1 MLAPNDIHILRRTQL
16 KGVCVPLLANARL
29 NSRTTPKALS
39 LLASLST
46 ILLRAQS
53 QELDLKPALVSYAFF
68 PLSSLLSQN
77 DAQNVPDRV
86 LEAVF
91 KVMEILF
98 GWWWWA
104 CDEQVWTQVVMLT
117 GSVLGVGAGEK
128 GKTRERSDET
138 KDAAVRLLL
147 CLLRDRSSTP
157 GPNRDEASAK
167 ARFADLHLH
176 AQSERVVPILGQILN
191 TLLETSSV
199 SEYLPLQSASLEAV
213 QALVELYVPQ
223 AVMPTILP
231 GVVSTMARVA
241 LGQPREN
248 GKGKSKGG
256 WVNGEIVT
264 SALKVLD
271 VAIVRAIGD
280 EICLR
285 AGIVKEITSL
295 EDLADLISDASSS
308 SSTID
313 TDARKDDSKSKVY
326 ETPLSQSYL
335 RATASQLLVA
345 LNTTLPTLLAHPKVT
360 VLLSLSTLS
369 TSLLLKNRLTL
380 PNVRPLLIGALLTLS
395 NNPFP
400 SVSQNATGGL
410 VSLLGPDCP
419 TRLGV
424 LQGIM
429 QIANDALSSL
439 PQLIPARS
447 DSQIIHVAGQVEA
460 ICRLG
465 SIDPS
470 VAGGR
475 PGHDSVAAIRI
486 GVSKLLGPTGGIE
499 KWGWRLLSSLHFESP
514 QSFVA
519 EHGVLLLE
527 SDAASTGSKAVFPQ
541 PKMDDITSLEAQKA
555 LERMLRA
562 LGRTAHD
569 WALFS
574 VEWLVN
580 VGSRS
585 RKEESLAALWCACRV
600 LEGIVNVDLSEEP
613 RSTKFRRRARS
624 MEKFARWL
632 GRKVSDFWDD
642 EYEAEEIEATGQKEH
657 NESQSNEVLDTG
669 EDRPIYEFVKGRE
682 PLETRF
688 DILSAKGPAVFDG
701 NASKRQLLNTEEQL
715 TLHKTFALQLLS
727 LSSTILESRVTPLLI
742 HALYPILQS
751 LVMQST
757 FLSMTAFATL
767 QHISNS
773 AGYASPGNLLLSN
786 FDYALD
792 GAARRLTKR
801 RLDPEAPRV
810 LVVLVRLVGK
820 DVVDRAGDVVEEC
833 FDRLDEF
840 HGYTVIVEGLI
851 EVLLEVVRVVETEM
865 DILPVP
871 AKPDKYAV
879 PPPEGSDV
887 VPDSKRMEML
897 LEWLEHRNDPHPV
910 DEENYGPAPREAL
923 GKGKAKE
930 MPSEEE
936 EQEKRK
942 LNEVEDVLADPPAT
956 ATQAL
961 VSQIIA
967 RSLYFLTHGS
977 PPIRSRVLSLLTR
990 SVPVFAAHESSL
1002 LPVVN
1007 KAWPFIVNRLGDSE
1021 TYVVSAAAGLIEALV
1036 TRHGAFMTSR
1046 VWDDVWPRFRTM
1058 LSNLDAADAQSAL
1071 SRRSGVPVGTDSAYT
1086 HSHRLYRAMLRTMS
1100 AAVRGGVQTQD
1111 RRTWDV
1117 LLAFRR
1123 FLHSG
1128 AHPELQEAA
1137 CLLYIAFGVK
1147 NPDAVWLVLVSSAVS
1162 DGVPILE
1169 HLKQERWDMKT
1180 NIVRI
1185 MDDIDK

>member
-1 MLAPNDIHILRRTQL
+1 
-16 KGVCVPLLANARL
+16 
-29 NSRTTPKALS
+29 
-39 LLASLST
+39 
-46 ILLRAQS
+46 
-53 QELDLKPALVSYAFF
+53 
-68 PLSSLLSQN
+68 
-77 DAQNVPDRV
+77 
-86 LEAVF
+86 
-91 KVMEILF
+91 MEILF

-167 ARFADLHLH
+167 ARFADLQLH
-176 AQSERVVPILGQILN
+176 AQTERVVPILGQILN

-223 AVMPTILP
+223 PVIPTILP
-231 GVVSTMARVA
+231 GVVSTMTRVA
-241 LGQPREN
+241 LGQPREI

-256 WVNGEIVT
+256 WVNGEIVAT
-264 SALKVLD
+264 ALKVLD

-280 EICLR
+280 EICLK
-285 AGIVKEITSL
+285 AGIVKEIASL

-313 TDARKDDSKSKVY
+313 TDARKADSKSKVY

-369 TSLLLKNRLTL
+369 TSLLLKTRLTL

-400 SVSQNATGGL
+400 SVSQDATGGL

-465 SIDPS
+465 NIDTS

-527 SDAASTGSKAVFPQ
+527 SDAASTGSKVVFPQ
-541 PKMDDITSLEAQKA
+541 PKMDGITSLEAQKA
-555 LERMLRA
+555 MERMLRA
-562 LGRTAHD
+562 LGRTAYD
-569 WALFS
+569 GALFS

-613 RSTKFRRRARS
+613 RSTKIRRRARS

-642 EYEAEEIEATGQKEH
+642 EYEAEEFEATGQKEH
-657 NESQSNEVLDTG
+657 NESQSNEVLDIG
-669 EDRPIYEFVKGRE
+669 EDRPVYEFVKGLE

-688 DILSAKGPAVFDG
+688 DVLSAKGPAVFDG
-701 NASKRQLLNTEEQL
+701 NASKRRLLNTEEQL
-715 TLHKTFALQLLS
+715 TLHKTFSLQLLS

-742 HALYPILQS
+742 QALYPILQS
-751 LVMQST
+751 LVMQPT
-757 FLSMTAFATL
+757 YLSMTAFAAL

-801 RLDPEAPRV
+801 RLDPEAPKV

-840 HGYTVIVEGLI
+840 HGYTVIVEGLM

-865 DILPVP
+865 DILPVL
-871 AKPDKYAV
+871 AKPDKYAA

-897 LEWLEHRNDPHPV
+897 LEWLQHRNDPPPV

-930 MPSEEE
+930 MSSEEE

-942 LNEVEDVLADPPAT
+942 LREVEDVLADPPAT

-990 SVPVFAAHESSL
+990 SVPVLAAHESSL

-1071 SRRSGVPVGTDSAYT
+1071 SRRSGLPVGTESAYT
-1086 HSHRLYRAMLRTMS
+1086 HSHRLYRAMLHTMS

-1137 CLLYIAFGVK
+1137 CSLYVAFGVK
-1147 NPDAVWLVLVSSAVS
+1147 NPDAVWLVLVSSANS
-1162 DGVPILE
+1162 EDGNTLE

-1185 MDDIDK
+1185 MDDIDRYNN

>member
-1 MLAPNDIHILRRTQL
+1 M
-16 KGVCVPLLANARL
+16 
-29 NSRTTPKALS
+29 PKALS

-98 GWWWWA
+98 GWWWWT

-138 KDAAVRLLL
+138 KDTAVRLLL

-157 GPNRDEASAK
+157 GPNHDEASAK
-167 ARFADLHLH
+167 ARFADLQLH
-176 AQSERVVPILGQILN
+176 AQTERVVPILGQILN

-199 SEYLPLQSASLEAV
+199 SEHLPLQFASLEAV

-223 AVMPTILP
+223 AVLPTILP
-231 GVVSTMARVA
+231 GVVSTMTRVA
-241 LGQPREN
+241 LGQPRDN
-248 GKGKSKGG
+248 GEGKSKGG
-256 WVNGEIVT
+256 WVTGEIVAT
-264 SALKVLD
+264 ALKVLE

-280 EICLR
+280 DICLK
-285 AGIVKEITSL
+285 AGIVKEVTSL
-295 EDLADLISDASSS
+295 EDLTDLISDASTS
-308 SSTID
+308 SSTLNPKDKD
-313 TDARKDDSKSKVY
+313 TRKAASTSRVY

-335 RATASQLLVA
+335 RATASQLLIA
-345 LNTTLPTLLAHPKVT
+345 LNTTLPTLLAHPKMV
-360 VLLSLSTLS
+360 VLQSLSTLS
-369 TSLLLKNRLTL
+369 TSLLLKTRLSF
-380 PNVRPLLIGALLTLS
+380 PNVRPLLVGGLLTLS

-400 SVSQNATGGL
+400 SISQNATGGL

-419 TRLGV
+419 TRFGV
-424 LQGIM
+424 LQCIM
-429 QIANDALSSL
+429 QIANEALSSI

-447 DSQIIHVAGQVEA
+447 DTHIIHVAGQVEA

-465 SIDPS
+465 SIDTS
-470 VAGGR
+470 VAAFR
-475 PGHDSVAAIRI
+475 AGHDSVAAIRI
-486 GVSKLLGPTGGIE
+486 GISKLLGPTGGIE

-527 SDAASTGSKAVFPQ
+527 SDAALTGNEAVFPQ
-541 PKMDDITSLEAQKA
+541 PKMDDITSLETQKA

-569 WALFS
+569 GALFS

-613 RSTKFRRRARS
+613 RSTKIRRRARS

-642 EYEAEEIEATGQKEH
+642 EYEAEEFEATGQKKH
-657 NESQSNEVLDTG
+657 NESQSNEVLDIG
-669 EDRPIYEFVKGRE
+669 EDRPVYEFVKGLE

-688 DILSAKGPAVFDG
+688 DVLSAKGPAVFDG
-701 NASKRQLLNTEEQL
+701 NASKRRLLNTEEQL
-715 TLHKTFALQLLS
+715 TLHKTFSLQLLS

-742 HALYPILQS
+742 QALYPILQS
-751 LVMQST
+751 LVMQPT
-757 FLSMTAFATL
+757 YLSMTAFAAL

-801 RLDPEAPRV
+801 RLDPEAPKV

-840 HGYTVIVEGLI
+840 HGYTIIVEGLM

-871 AKPDKYAV
+871 AKPDKYAA
-879 PPPEGSDV
+879 PPLEESDV

-897 LEWLEHRNDPHPV
+897 LEWLIHRNDPPPV
-910 DEENYGPAPREAL
+910 EEENYGPAPREAL

-930 MPSEEE
+930 MSSEEE

-942 LNEVEDVLADPPAT
+942 LHEVEDVLADPPAT

-990 SVPVFAAHESSL
+990 SVPVLAAHESSL

-1071 SRRSGVPVGTDSAYT
+1071 FRRSGVAVGTESAYT
-1086 HSHRLYRAMLRTMS
+1086 HSHRLYRAMLHTMS

-1137 CLLYIAFGVK
+1137 CSLYIAFGVK
-1147 NPDAVWLVLVSSAVS
+1147 NPDAVWLVLVSSANS

-1185 MDDIDK
+1185 MVDIDK